1 MKVIAPILY
10 FFILFAV
17 RNSYKV
23 MPEKS
28 WKKEKEVKKTDAKK
42 GAKKGKEKSKNLPP
56 LEGNI

>member
-1 MKVIAPILY
+1 
-10 FFILFAV
+10 
-17 RNSYKV
+17 

-28 WKKEKEVKKTDAKK
+28 WKKEKEVKNTDSKK